1 MSKREIPELPKK
13 LEGKFKKPPAP
24 PKYLVG
30 PNGEIVMGSPPKNR
44 PSNAPLVPSAS
55 HWSPVRNSSAYQ
67 ESRGFED
74 HLNHNNFNNNNYNN
88 NGYVDFI
95 QSNSFVAD
103 PKSSGNT
110 ILNAGRSMN
119 IGYSTVSKGKG
130 KEVDSKSQMKSTG
143 SVNNNKRE
151 PPKYFGTTYTDRT
164 HGIKSNSN
172 MAFPKSNFVSIPR
185 PYVQAIPSK
194 DEAKLL
200 HNRKPDGKMI
210 GDYTKRYADPST
222 VPHLQGQEQWQEE
235 KTDVHGQETEAEAEA
250 DWLSQGP
257 PWGIG
262 PDTPALQLN
271 HQWSGYWDDEA
282 GAVYYYNEDSG
293 EATWVP
299 PEI

>member
-55 HWSPVRNSSAYQ
+55 QWSPVRNSSSFQ

-74 HLNHNNFNNNNYNN
+74 HLNNSNNNNNN
-88 NGYVDFI
+88 IDLN

-103 PKSSGNT
+103 PKSSSNT
-110 ILNAGRSMN
+110 IINAGRSTT
-119 IGYSTVSKGKG
+119 IGYSTVTKG
-130 KEVDSKSQMKSTG
+130 KEVDSKSQMKSTSG
-143 SVNNNKRE
+143 SKTSVRE
-151 PPKYFGTTYTDRT
+151 PPKYFGTTYTDPT
-164 HGIKSNSN
+164 QGIKSNSN
-172 MAFPKSNFVSIPR
+172 MAFPKSNYVSIPR
-185 PYVQAIPSK
+185 PYVPAVPNKNES
-194 DEAKLL
+194 KLL
-200 HNRKPDGKMI
+200 HNRKPNGKIM
-210 GDYTKRYADPST
+210 GDYTKRYADSST
-222 VPHLQGQEQWQEE
+222 VPYLQGQEQWQ
-235 KTDVHGQETEAEAEA
+235 QEDTYQNTSAVVEGSGNEGAGES
-250 DWLSQGP
+250 DWLSYGP

-299 PEI
+299 PEL